1 MKIKILAAFLFLCL
15 PNSFVFSL
23 EIPET
28 IIKVAVL
35 ENVSN
40 LNVESEKKF
49 FIYDLIRGVKKN
61 LEKQTFCQI
70 SANKKGLFV
79 GSEEWSDL
87 IRIVPEEDDFIIV
100 NGKKYRDTIILKK
113 TDQEKITV
121 INELGLDH
129 YLYGILPK
137 EVSWDWPK
145 ESLKAQAVISR
156 TFALKNLK
164 RHESEG
170 FHFCSKVHCQVYGGL
185 NSEKETTNQAVD
197 ETDHEI
203 LTYRGELIN
212 SVFFANCGGQT
223 EQVSN
228 TWLTNIIYPYLKSVR
243 CRFCGNEPNYFW
255 KRLVTESEIV
265 ESLKKNRYEIS
276 LPLRSIRNAG
286 YGRSGRAKFLK
297 ISHGAGIL
305 NIRASQFRMSLGPD
319 RIRSTLFKEIKKV
332 KKGFIFRGKGWGHGI
347 GMCQDG
353 AKGLARKGTSYKK
366 ILHFYYSGSKI
377 EKLEY

>member
-1 MKIKILAAFLFLCL
+1 MKILAALLFVYL

-28 IIKVAVL
+28 IIKVSVL

-40 LNVESEKKF
+40 LNIESEKKF
-49 FIYDLIRGVKKN
+49 FIYDLTLGVKKN

-79 GSEEWSDL
+79 GNEEWSGL
-87 IRIVPEEDDFIIV
+87 IRIVPEESGFMIV
-100 NGKKYRDTIILKK
+100 NGKKYRDTLILKK
-113 TDQEKITV
+113 TEQEKITA

-137 EVSWDWPK
+137 EVSADWPK

-164 RHESEG
+164 RHEREG

-185 NSEKETTNQAVD
+185 NNEKETTNQAVD
-197 ETDHEI
+197 ETNHEI

-228 TWLTNIIYPYLKSVR
+228 TWLTNIVYPYLKSVR
-243 CRFCGNEPNYFW
+243 CGFCRNDSNYFW
-255 KRLVTESEIV
+255 KRLVTETEIV
-265 ESLKKNRYEIS
+265 ESLKNSDYEIS
-276 LPLRSIRNAG
+276 PPIFSIRIAG
-286 YGRSGRAKFLK
+286 YGKSGRAKFLK
-297 ISHGAGIL
+297 IKHSEGML
-305 NIRASQFRMSLGPD
+305 NIRASRFRMSLGPD
-319 RIRSTLFKEIKKV
+319 KIRSIFIKDIKKN
-332 KKGFIFRGKGWGHGI
+332 KENFIFRGKGWGHGI
-347 GMCQDG
+347 GLCQDG
-353 AKGLARKGTSYKK
+353 AKGLAGKGTNYKK
-366 ILHFYYSGSKI
+366 ILHFYYSGIKI

>member
-170 FHFCSKVHCQVYGGL
+170 FHFCSKVHCQVYGG
-185 NSEKETTNQAVD
+185 SDDIRPHTKINQA
-197 ETDHEI
+197 
-203 LTYRGELIN
+203 RNGSR
-212 SVFFANCGGQT
+212 SVIG
-223 EQVSN
+223 
-228 TWLTNIIYPYLKSVR
+228 
-243 CRFCGNEPNYFW
+243 
-255 KRLVTESEIV
+255 
-265 ESLKKNRYEIS
+265 
-276 LPLRSIRNAG
+276 
-286 YGRSGRAKFLK
+286 
-297 ISHGAGIL
+297 
-305 NIRASQFRMSLGPD
+305 
-319 RIRSTLFKEIKKV
+319 V
-332 KKGFIFRGKGWGHGI
+332 KRGKNQMSRKRGVHGYFR
-347 GMCQDG
+347 C
-353 AKGLARKGTSYKK
+353 
-366 ILHFYYSGSKI
+366 F
-377 EKLEY
+377 